1 MKWLVILIL
10 IALSGFNLLCDD
22 NGDIEEEQE
31 SEKSEIGS
39 NAGSECS
46 FNGFN
51 SWAPDRKEGALFP
64 LLFPKDP
71 FNKKTVRLESKIIKL
86 LFLSEYISH
95 IRPVF

>member
-51 SWAPDRKEGALFP
+51 S
-64 LLFPKDP
+64 
-71 FNKKTVRLESKIIKL
+71 
-86 LFLSEYISH
+86 
-95 IRPVF
+95 

>member
-1 MKWLVILIL
+1 MPYSFNYSNSITCILCKFDYMKWLVILIL

-51 SWAPDRKEGALFP
+51 S
-64 LLFPKDP
+64 
-71 FNKKTVRLESKIIKL
+71 
-86 LFLSEYISH
+86 
-95 IRPVF
+95 